1 MSTHEPSR
9 RWPIY
14 RDRLLEG
21 AVATL
26 WRRRQVIAQQGLD
39 VYFGGDVYGEWLEV
53 TAPQRGDRAVVL
65 ELHARNRGHLYVE
78 RVRSRRRTLLLRLED
93 LWFVNAPV
101 RLVETFEQSLR
112 LVSSQQAWGAIEGD
126 LCALWE
132 NVTLQAT

>member
-1 MSTHEPSR
+1 
-9 RWPIY
+9 
-14 RDRLLEG
+14 LLEG